1 MLLYCWTPGLTLRR
15 CTSPEAQTPRPSHFR
30 RRQLR
35 HHHLGSIHHP
45 NTLCFAFVTLLLR
58 SSCILLISVLRAC
71 SSLVS
76 GCPVLPAPSSLRL
89 YDTVSPDKTFR
100 WTDNTRPPVL
110 DTCLTNYCSRPAHV
124 FVAEIDASS
133 NAKSSFADDIYP
145 SPSAPDQTPFLNIP
159 GGAGTYSALGARVL
173 SPSPQSKRVGW
184 LVDAGHDFPSLL
196 REIIDSWDT
205 AILLRSRDGLTT
217 KGWNGYGA
225 NEHRG
230 TYKPFS

>member
-1 MLLYCWTPGLTLRR
+1 MDTQVLLYCWTPGLTLRR

-89 YDTVSPDKTFR
+89 YDTVSPDKTFVGQ
-100 WTDNTRPPVL
+100 TIL
-110 DTCLTNYCSRPAHV
+110 D
-124 FVAEIDASS
+124 
-133 NAKSSFADDIYP
+133 
-145 SPSAPDQTPFLNIP
+145 
-159 GGAGTYSALGARVL
+159 
-173 SPSPQSKRVGW
+173 PQSW
-184 LVDAGHDFPSLL
+184 TLVSQTIALDLHTSLL
-196 REIIDSWDT
+196 
-205 AILLRSRDGLTT
+205 LR
-217 KGWNGYGA
+217 
-225 NEHRG
+225 
-230 TYKPFS
+230 